1 MSVIALRRGRLHIE
15 KPLLVLAMS
24 FLACSLW
31 WPGTAL
37 GHDLESLRSLMH
49 KELDAVEAKYSEMAR
64 QAAGNPDGTVNADSE
79 AYRKVEAEYMDQ
91 MQKVRKKYSRLDPRI
106 PELQRIQK
114 QYGDLIVNSGS
125 GATLADAKADPS
137 PGQGK
142 KPKDLKPPKD
152 VRADLDLTAKTD
164 EAARQLV
171 DEWRRNGDY
180 TITYDPKTGKY
191 VSKMHDATI
200 WEPATPERQK
210 ARQADS
216 DAFVTPGGKKG
227 VGVTGPEAITDPLG
241 YALDNK
247 QKFQHA
253 RDGMDMKTMG
263 KSLSKAAENVGHTTP
278 LTRQADALR
287 NYKSPYEVGIVRL
300 GESKAVQEKKLK
312 QWVNKAE
319 ADFGVAEYKAKR
331 RSEDIQK
338 ARRNMADTVE
348 KTAKGSADQN
358 WKDQLGDEPGQS
370 RKRKGGGV
378 DDTADQI
385 RKRADFIDKANADAA
400 KRVSGSDGQT
410 SRSGSGEQGE
420 RGADGR
426 RSTSHDSDTTAG
438 RGPNADGDVETG
450 RRSTADADADPP
462 VRRGVDGESDVSA
475 KRGTDADT
483 GGDADA
489 GRKSTVDADAD
500 APARRGVDGETD
512 VSARRGADADAG
524 GEAGGR
530 STVDADADA
539 PVRRGVDTE
548 TDVSAGRGTD
558 ADAGGDA
565 DAGRR
570 STVDADAD
578 TPARRGVDGETDV
591 SVRPGTDA
599 DIDPPARRGVDADR
613 DVSVRRGPD
622 ADIDPPARRG
632 VDADRDVSVKRR
644 VDVDTDVSVRRA
656 PGADGPSK
664 PTAPTGDGM
673 VQKGMNAADKADMII
688 QGIEITTTI
697 VEGIKEGDAAK
708 AASPILGQDT
718 SERARMKNAYEWAEL
733 EGKTLDAREQEV
745 AAEIEA
751 KLRRMG
757 ATRAEA
763 RKARNS
769 FEEGDRIGFHQNVA
783 RIKEKGIKDDGQRA
797 LEVAG
802 PLQEEDGLKER
813 FKEGG
818 RQAGRYIDSFYG
830 GLVEKTEAS
839 VEERKKW
846 GAEQDRT
853 QKSIQDNV
861 DNQLVKKM
869 MRMGVPYEEARRA
882 VDLKRSGDPT
892 ELKRIA
898 EHLQKTGAVDP
909 ETGRSGLE
917 TTGLTDAFEG
927 EEYWKEIKDNVWT
940 QLEGKGKTVLKP
952 LDMIYEWHEE
962 NKLAEMRRNERAAK
976 VYQVLRGNGVP
987 KDEALA
993 AARAF
998 AEDENSPDFR
1008 DIYRKY
1014 VAGKRRE
1021 KTPGPDVTV
1030 KHKSLVE
1037 YLTSLNNHK
1046 KVEKVFDHLGVK
1058 PSQEFLNGL
1067 CRAAGYG
1074 SPGTAQYYHPDT
1086 IGKENPKYSCNRPGD
1101 PCIVAGFG
1109 CTRHPLPSDPK
1120 IWEQCLAIYRLDMEK
1135 DDKGKVV
1142 PDTGQRLDDVMMKKI
1157 RERKVSKAAAT
1168 P

>member
-1 MSVIALRRGRLHIE
+1 MPTRRETVSSRTHWRESALMGMRV
-15 KPLLVLAMS
+15 LVR
-24 FLACSLW
+24 FLVVAAFVCCSSGLVYS
-31 WPGTAL
+31 
-37 GHDLESLRSLMH
+37 HDLESLRSLQQ
-49 KELDAVEAKYSEMAR
+49 KELNAIEAKYSEMAR
-64 QAAGNPDGTVNADSE
+64 QVAGNPDGTVNVDSE
-79 AYRKVEAEYMDQ
+79 AYRKVEKEFFQQ
-91 MQKVRKKYSRLDPRI
+91 MEKARAKYAKIDPRV
-106 PELQRIQK
+106 PELKRIQE
-114 QYGDLIVNSGS
+114 QYKGLIENSGS
-125 GATLADAKADPS
+125 GRTVADAKADPKADS
-137 PGQGK
+137 KAGASSDAKGK
-142 KPKDLKPPKD
+142 QKDLKPPKD

-253 RDGMDMKTMG
+253 VESMDMKTMG
-263 KSLSKAAENVGHTTP
+263 KSLSKASENVGHTSP
-278 LTRQADALR
+278 VSRQADALR
-287 NYKSPYEVGIVRL
+287 NYKSPSEVGITRL
-300 GESKAVQEKKLK
+300 GESSAVQKKKLK

-319 ADFGVAEYKAKR
+319 ADFGVAEYKAQQ
-331 RSEDIQK
+331 RSEQLQE

-348 KTAKGSADQN
+348 KTAKGNADQN

-370 RKRKGGGV
+370 RKSKGGGT
-378 DDTADQI
+378 DDTAEQI
-385 RKRADFIDKANADAA
+385 RKRADYIDEANTEAK
-400 KRVSGSDGQT
+400 KRVD
-410 SRSGSGEQGE
+410 
-420 RGADGR
+420 GADGQ
-426 RSTSHDSDTTAG
+426 SPKSGPGDPGSGDPDATT
-438 RGPNADGDVETG
+438 R
-450 RRSTADADADPP
+450 
-462 VRRGVDGESDVSA
+462 
-475 KRGTDADT
+475 KADT
-483 GGDADA
+483 EADA
-489 GRKSTVDADAD
+489 GRR
-500 APARRGVDGETD
+500 P
-512 VSARRGADADAG
+512 
-524 GEAGGR
+524 
-530 STVDADADA
+530 
-539 PVRRGVDTE
+539 
-548 TDVSAGRGTD
+548 
-558 ADAGGDA
+558 DAGGDA
-565 DAGRR
+565 ETKRTASGDADSSAKRTTDAGNDADAKRTTSADAEADAGRR
-570 STVDADAD
+570 PDAGGDAETKRTASGDADSSAKRTTDAGDGAETKRAASTDSEAKKTIPGDADTSARRTPDAGGDAGVKRTTSADAD
-578 TPARRGVDGETDV
+578 TPARRTADTDATPGRGKGGDVDAP
-591 SVRPGTDA
+591 SRPGV
-599 DIDPPARRGVDADR
+599 PP
-613 DVSVRRGPD
+613 
-622 ADIDPPARRG
+622 
-632 VDADRDVSVKRR
+632 
-644 VDVDTDVSVRRA
+644 
-656 PGADGPSK
+656 
-664 PTAPTGDGM
+664 GDGF
-673 VQKGMNAADKADMII
+673 VQQGMNAADKADMII

-718 SERARMKNAYEWAEL
+718 AERARMKNAYEWAEL
-733 EGKTLDAREQEV
+733 EGKALDAKDQEV

-757 ATRAEA
+757 ASQAEA
-763 RKARNS
+763 REARNRY
-769 FEEGDRIGFHQNVA
+769 ERGDRLGFHEKVA
-783 RIKEKGIKDDGQRA
+783 GIKERGIKDEGQRA
-797 LEVAG
+797 LDAGG
-802 PLQEEDGLKER
+802 PLQEEDGVKER
-813 FKEGG
+813 LKEGG
-818 RQAGRYIDSFYG
+818 RQAGRYVDSFYG

-853 QKSIQDNV
+853 QRGIQDDV
-861 DNQLVKKM
+861 DNQVVKKM

-882 VDLKRSGDPT
+882 VDLKRSGDAS
-892 ELKRIA
+892 EFNRIA
-898 EHLQKTGAVDP
+898 EHLQRTGAVDP
-909 ETGRSGLE
+909 ESGKSGLE

-1014 VAGKRRE
+1014 VAGQRRE
-1021 KTPGPDVTV
+1021 KAPEPDVTV

-1037 YLTSLNNHK
+1037 YLTSLNHK

-1067 CRAAGYG
+1067 CRAGGYG

-1086 IGKENPKYSCNRPGD
+1086 IGEYNPKYSCNRPGD

-1109 CTRHPLPSDPK
+1109 CTRHPLPSNPK

-1157 RERKVSKAAAT
+1157 RERKVTKAAAT

>member
-1 MSVIALRRGRLHIE
+1 MSVIALRRGSLQLQ

-64 QAAGNPDGTVNADSE
+64 QAAGNPDGTVNADTE

-125 GATLADAKADPS
+125 GATYADAKADPS

-253 RDGMDMKTMG
+253 RDDMDMKTMG

-338 ARRNMADTVE
+338 ARRNMAETVE

-378 DDTADQI
+378 DDTADKI

-400 KRVSGSDGQT
+400 KRVSGSDGQA

-420 RGADGR
+420 RGADDR
-426 RSTSHDSDTTAG
+426 RSTSPDSDTTAG
-438 RGPNADGDVETG
+438 RGPDADGDVETG
-450 RRSTADADADPP
+450 RRSTADADADAP
-462 VRRGVDGESDVSA
+462 VRRGVDAESDVSA
-475 KRGTDADT
+475 KRGTDAD
-483 GGDADA
+483 
-489 GRKSTVDADAD
+489 AD
-500 APARRGVDGETD
+500 APARRGADAETD

-530 STVDADADA
+530 STVDADADT
-539 PVRRGVDTE
+539 PVRRGVD
-548 TDVSAGRGTD
+548 A
-558 ADAGGDA
+558 
-565 DAGRR
+565 
-570 STVDADAD
+570 
-578 TPARRGVDGETDV
+578 ETDV
-591 SVRPGTDA
+591 SVRRGTDA
-599 DIDPPARRGVDADR
+599 DIEPPARRGVDADR
-613 DVSVRRGPD
+613 DVSVRRGPEP
-622 ADIDPPARRG
+622 DIDPPVRRG

-644 VDVDTDVSVRRA
+644 VDVDTDVSVRRGPA
-656 PGADGPSK
+656 ADGPSK

-733 EGKTLDAREQEV
+733 EGKALDARDQEV

-757 ATRAEA
+757 ASRAEA
-763 RKARNS
+763 RKARNR
-769 FEEGDRIGFHQNVA
+769 FEEGDRIGFHQDVA

-797 LEVAG
+797 LDVAG
-802 PLQEEDGLKER
+802 PLQEEDGAKER
-813 FKEGG
+813 LKEGG

-839 VEERKKW
+839 IEERKKW

-861 DNQLVKKM
+861 DNQVVKKM

-892 ELKRIA
+892 ELNRIA
-898 EHLQKTGAVDP
+898 EHLRRTGAVDP
-909 ETGRSGLE
+909 ETGKAGLE
-917 TTGLTDAFEG
+917 TTGLTDSFEG
-927 EEYWKEIKDNVWT
+927 EEYWKEIKDNAWT

-1014 VAGKRRE
+1014 VAGKQRE
-1021 KTPGPDVTV
+1021 KAPGPDVTV
-1030 KHKSLVE
+1030 KHKSLIE

-1157 RERKVSKAAAT
+1157 RERKVTKAAAT